1 MSGPQELQFP
11 FPEAPLPTGELK
23 AVAPGILWLRMPL
36 PYALDHIN
44 LYLVQGEA
52 GWTIVDTG
60 VDTPVIRGLWEKIL
74 AGLDAPVVALVCTHW
89 HNDHAG
95 LAGWLTERLRI
106 PLYMSRAEYQ
116 TLRMFSA
123 PAVGASW
130 QHEQFY
136 RQAGMTAEQ
145 TAELLGKLGQFAMTS
160 PPPLAYRRMEEGLPV
175 HFGDC
180 DWQVVTGEGH
190 SPEHACLFNEDRR
203 ILFSGDQLLARIS
216 PNIGVNAGEPDAD
229 PLRAW
234 FAALRKIGHVPATT
248 LVLPSHELPFY
259 GTDVRAAQLQEHHL
273 GVLEKLVGFCR
284 EGDAP
289 ESALAFARRLFT
301 RRRGVIDDLLAL
313 TETLAHLHYLCSEG
327 KMRRQLDAAGA
338 HRFVLA

>member
-1 MSGPQELQFP
+1 
-11 FPEAPLPTGELK
+11 
-23 AVAPGILWLRMPL
+23 MPL

-44 LYLVQGEA
+44 LYLVRGEA

-74 AGLDAPVVALVCTHW
+74 AGLDAPVVALICTHW

-106 PLYMSRAEYQ
+106 PLYMSRAEYL
-116 TLRMFSA
+116 TLRMFST
-123 PAVGASW
+123 PISGNSW

-136 RQAGMTAEQ
+136 RHAGMTPAQ
-145 TAELLGKLGQFAMTS
+145 TTELLGKLGQFALTS
-160 PPPLAYRRMEEGLPV
+160 PPPLAYRRMEEGRPV

-180 DWQVVTGEGH
+180 DWQVVTGDGH
-190 SPEHACLFNEDRR
+190 SPEHACLFNGERQ
-203 ILFSGDQLLARIS
+203 ILFGGDQLLARIS

-234 FAALRKIGHVPATT
+234 FASLEKVGRLPATA

-259 GTDVRAAQLQEHHL
+259 GTDVRAGQLQQHHRN
-273 GVLEKLVGFCR
+273 VLDKLLEFCR
-284 EGDAP
+284 EEPG
-289 ESALAFARRLFT
+289 SALAFARRLFT
-301 RRRGVIDDLLAL
+301 RRRSVIDDMLAL
-313 TETLAHLHYLCSEG
+313 TETLAHLHYLCAEG
-327 KMRRQLDAAGA
+327 EMHRQLDEAGVYC
-338 HRFVLA
+338 FDLI